1 MRISDWSSDVCSS
14 DLLHQTAA
22 LQQQIL
28 SSGIGGLGRSDVD
41 RSVRAQC
48 TRRCELIGLSV
59 RVHQLRKQRHVVVQ
73 RQVAEGAEAQ
83 SPDRIDGVEIAVGV
97 EVRSEEHTSE
107 LQSLMSNSYAV

>member
-1 MRISDWSSDVCSS
+1 MTFQSQYLAERFGFLVE
-14 DLLHQTAA
+14 LPHTGLHQTAA

-28 SSGIGGLGRSDVD
+28 SSGIGGMGRSDVD

-83 SPDRIDGVEIAVGV
+83 SPDRIDGVEIAD
-97 EVRSEEHTSE
+97 RKSTRLNS
-107 LQSLMSNSYAV
+107 SN